1 MHSTNLAFPYY
12 FLKKGLYSTNVD
24 TVLQNG
30 DVNNGVATYGD
41 IKFNKLLAITNINNK
56 NSAAITDLNT
66 INFNSLLNTENIF
79 GDVRPSSMC
88 WSNTEEFMYL
98 TYSNLGLYKHNINAG
113 TYELLIEFC
122 DSKSYGNISCSSD
135 GQTLLTSRTDSY
147 KKKDS
152 LGNPIHPI
160 HVKASIYLID
170 LNTLVETKINLE

>member
-1 MHSTNLAFPYY
+1 MS
-12 FLKKGLYSTNVD
+12 
-24 TVLQNG
+24 
-30 DVNNGVATYGD
+30 
-41 IKFNKLLAITNINNK
+41 
-56 NSAAITDLNT
+56 
-66 INFNSLLNTENIF
+66 
-79 GDVRPSSMC
+79 
-88 WSNTEEFMYL
+88 
-98 TYSNLGLYKHNINAG
+98 